1 MKKRKI
7 VISLLILLIIF
18 LLIKTFLFRE
28 TLYIKDFDSV
38 SKDYTLIKDM
48 LFKYYDRENNS
59 EMLILVIDDKTY
71 ELKENDTGKEVN
83 MSEEEKES
91 LIKICETSYKG
102 HYDFLWVTDYY
113 IIFWQDETKMYGV
126 IYTKDYKKSKKEI
139 KSWYGDGIQ
148 FRKIKK
154 GWYEIGHFGI

>member
-48 LFKYYDRENNS
+48 LFMYYDR
-59 EMLILVIDDKTY
+59 
-71 ELKENDTGKEVN
+71 
-83 MSEEEKES
+83 
-91 LIKICETSYKG
+91 
-102 HYDFLWVTDYY
+102 
-113 IIFWQDETKMYGV
+113 
-126 IYTKDYKKSKKEI
+126 
-139 KSWYGDGIQ
+139 
-148 FRKIKK
+148 
-154 GWYEIGHFGI
+154 

>member
-59 EMLILVIDDKTY
+59 EMLVLVIDDKKY
-71 ELKENDTGKEVN
+71 ELKENDTGKKVN

-91 LIKICETSYKG
+91 LKKICETSYKG

-126 IYTKDYKKSKKEI
+126 IYTRDYKKSKKKLTPGMVTEYSSE
-139 KSWYGDGIQ
+139 KL
-148 FRKIKK
+148 RKAGMK
-154 GWYEIGHFGI
+154 

>member
-59 EMLILVIDDKTY
+59 EMLVLVIDDKTY

-91 LIKICETSYKG
+91 LKKICETSYKG

-126 IYTKDYKKSKKEI
+126 IYTRDYKKSKKKLNPGMVTEYSSE
-139 KSWYGDGIQ
+139 KL
-148 FRKIKK
+148 RKAGMK
-154 GWYEIGHFGI
+154 

>member
-59 EMLILVIDDKTY
+59 EMLILVIDDKKY
-71 ELKENDTGKEVN
+71 ELKENDNGKKVN

-91 LIKICETSYKG
+91 LKKICETSYKG

-126 IYTKDYKKSKKEI
+126 IYTRDYKKSKKKLNPGMVTGYSSE
-139 KSWYGDGIQ
+139 KL
-148 FRKIKK
+148 RKAGMK
-154 GWYEIGHFGI
+154 

>member
-48 LFKYYDRENNS
+48 LFFFFFRKNNS
-59 EMLILVIDDKTY
+59 ELFFLVFFVITY
-71 ELKENDTGKEVN
+71 VFIENDSCKAVYL
-83 MSEEEKES
+83 SVV
-91 LIKICETSYKG
+91 
-102 HYDFLWVTDYY
+102 F
-113 IIFWQDETKMYGV
+113 
-126 IYTKDYKKSKKEI
+126 
-139 KSWYGDGIQ
+139 
-148 FRKIKK
+148 
-154 GWYEIGHFGI
+154 

>member
-91 LIKICETSYKG
+91 LKKIC
-102 HYDFLWVTDYY
+102 VT
-113 IIFWQDETKMYGV
+113 
-126 IYTKDYKKSKKEI
+126 
-139 KSWYGDGIQ
+139 
-148 FRKIKK
+148 
-154 GWYEIGHFGI
+154 

>member
-59 EMLILVIDDKTY
+59 EMLVLVIDDKTY

-91 LIKICETSYKG
+91 LKKICETSYKG

-126 IYTKDYKKSKKEI
+126 IYTRDYKNQKKKLNPGMVTEYSSE
-139 KSWYGDGIQ
+139 KL
-148 FRKIKK
+148 RKAGMK
-154 GWYEIGHFGI
+154 